1 MAAMTA
7 TPERVRV
14 GLRTSNFSDSRSS
27 GSASERISAL
37 LGRVGSPRLEE
48 ASFFRD
54 SRSASVLIW
63 PFSIAS
69 TMHLSSD
76 LSANWSCHARSA
88 SLIRYQ
94 IDARDNKLLGNDT
107 GATKRNIYVMRA
119 CYEPSEGSLRPP
131 PSAGIRP
138 IIPEM
143 HHSSEHRLQ
152 PWLVRIAAQ
161 SAGRDCTAVGLIRT
175 CLPVEPAPLANHPA
189 PL

>member
-14 GLRTSNFSDSRSS
+14 GLRTSNFSASRSS

-37 LGRVGSPRLEE
+37 LGSVGSPRLDD

-63 PFSIAS
+63 PFNIAS

-107 GATKRNIYVMRA
+107 GAQKMNIYVIRD
-119 CYEPSEGSLRPP
+119 CYGPSEKSLRPP
-131 PSAGIRP
+131 QPAGIVRSFP
-138 IIPEM
+138 KCITVRNNLAF
-143 HHSSEHRLQ
+143 RLG
-152 PWLVRIAAQ
+152 PCVLLLNLLGEIAPQ
-161 SAGRDCTAVGLIRT
+161 
-175 CLPVEPAPLANHPA
+175 
-189 PL
+189 